1 MRRLAL
7 ACLLLVVGCDRVPID
22 PDGTSLLV
30 TSPDLGVV
38 QLDSDFRLR
47 LVPEGTTGPLTVR
60 IEGTDI
66 PFDSTAAAFIF
77 ERKLVQG
84 VNSFELTVTGGTG
97 TVQTDTLYAFYL
109 PLQALPLVEANAGVA
124 RLDAAVTSLPTGQA
138 IISGGRSASGGALP
152 SADVLQSQPSRVI
165 ATTVPLRQAR
175 AGHTATLV
183 EGGSLLLGGTNA
195 AASAGSAAFVRSP
208 EWVSPSG
215 ETRTVEILGGADGP
229 ARTGHVTRA
238 VTFEGATYLYL
249 FGGQS
254 PAGSGAA
261 ATATFDIYRVE
272 ESGGFSFRLE
282 RLSPPGGVSGFV
294 PLPDAALASTGPET
308 AAVFGLG
315 AEASSTFT
323 LRWSTPGT
331 PTSPFSVEV
340 QPGAPL
346 RTPRSAAATVGLG
359 GGLSMVLGGR
369 DADDDPVPTLEVYAA
384 SVNRA
389 FRFPP
394 ELQLRVPRSD
404 HIATIFGT
412 NRIVVAGGRPAS
424 GSAITAYEAFQ
435 F

>member
-1 MRRLAL
+1 MRRFAL

-22 PDGTSLLV
+22 PEGTSLLV
-30 TSPDLGVV
+30 TSPDLSVV
-38 QLDSDFRLR
+38 QLDSDLRLR
-47 LVPEGTTGPLTVR
+47 LVPESSGGPLTVR

-77 ERKLVQG
+77 DRKLVQG
-84 VNSFELTVTGGTG
+84 VNSFVLTVTGELG

-109 PLQALPLVEANAGVA
+109 PLQNLPLVEADAGVA
-124 RLDAAVTSLPTGQA
+124 RVDAAVTSLPTGQA
-138 IISGGRSASGGALP
+138 IISGGRAASGSALA
-152 SADVLQSQPSRVI
+152 SADVLQSQPSRVTASTI
-165 ATTVPLRQAR
+165 PLLRAR

-183 EGGSLLLGGTNA
+183 EGGALLLGGTDA
-195 AASAGSAAFVRSP
+195 DASTGSAAFVRAP
-208 EWVSPSG
+208 EWISPSG
-215 ETRTVEILGGADGP
+215 ETRLVEIMDGAEGP
-229 ARTGHVTRA
+229 TRTGHVART
-238 VTFEGATYLYL
+238 VTFEGTTYLYL

-254 PAGSGAA
+254 PAGSG
-261 ATATFDIYRVE
+261 TAVTSTFDIYRVDG
-272 ESGGFSFRLE
+272 SGSLTFRLE

-294 PLPDAALASTGPET
+294 TLPDAALASAGPET
-308 AAVFGLG
+308 ATVFGLG
-315 AEASSTFT
+315 ADASSTFT

-340 QPGAPL
+340 QPGTPL

-359 GGLSMVLGGR
+359 SGVSMVLGGR
-369 DADDDPVPTLEVYAA
+369 DADDDLVPTLEIYAA
-384 SVNRA
+384 SVDRA

-394 ELQLRVPRSD
+394 EIQLRVPRSD

-412 NRIVVAGGRPAS
+412 NRIVVAGGRPAT